1 MAAQDTSGGRPS
13 LELDRL
19 IRVAVLTEKCG
30 MAGGCERFVH
40 ETASRIAAMPGFSV
54 DIFANRWEQAASR
67 IRYHKVPMV
76 RFPKFVKP
84 WAFTRT
90 AQRMIARGGYDV
102 IHAHLR
108 NDFAHLTTV
117 HPAPH
122 RYWLAEV
129 LRKRRW
135 SLHDRTMIAMERRM
149 VTTGR
154 GRSFMPVSSMLL
166 DIWRTEYGELPGHW
180 QVQCPGVDA
189 ERFTPD
195 PSLRTSTRQEL
206 GIGVEEFV
214 LLFVGMNF
222 EVKGLRPAIEA
233 VARCARRNP
242 ARAVRLLVVGK
253 GDRHGFAEIA
263 AKLGI
268 SHAVQFLGVETSRL
282 ARLYAASDAFVMP
295 STFETYCIA
304 VHEAMAAGLPAIVT
318 RRMGIA
324 SLVGEAG
331 AGAILQ
337 DAHDADGLDRA
348 LDALRHT
355 GERISAGQRAR
366 AAAATL
372 SWDCAADR
380 IAMSYQTITRSRA
393 GAGED
398 KTMEVRRPEASSCDE
413 RLTRG

>member
-54 DIFANRWEQAASR
+54 DIFANRWEQADSR

-282 ARLYAASDAFVMP
+282 ARLYAASDAFIMP

-318 RRMGIA
+318 RRMGVA
-324 SLVGEAG
+324 ALVDSARAG
-331 AGAILQ
+331 RVLPSAEDVQCITDAIEDLM
-337 DAHDADGLDRA
+337 
-348 LDALRHT
+348 T
-355 GERISAGQRAR
+355 GNRCTDTGIRAR
-366 AAAATL
+366 AAAEALDWDLVTGHIASAYRHTAT
-372 SWDCAADR
+372 
-380 IAMSYQTITRSRA
+380 
-393 GAGED
+393 GA
-398 KTMEVRRPEASSCDE
+398 VASS
-413 RLTRG
+413 RPA

>member
-1 MAAQDTSGGRPS
+1 MIMGLPYSAG
-13 LELDRL
+13 DRIAERMDSP

-40 ETASRIAAMPGFSV
+40 ETAIRIAAMPGFSV
-54 DIFANRWEQAASR
+54 DIFANRWEQADPR

-102 IHAHLR
+102 VHAHLR

-149 VTTGR
+149 VTTGH

-166 DIWRTEYGELPGHW
+166 DIWRTEHGDLPGHW

-195 PSLRTSTRQEL
+195 PSSRTSTRHEL
-206 GIGVEEFV
+206 GIGAEEFV

-222 EVKGLRPAIEA
+222 EVKGLRSAIEA
-233 VARCARRNP
+233 VARCARRDSERP
-242 ARAVRLLVVGK
+242 VRLLVVGK
-253 GDRHGFAEIA
+253 GDRHRFAEIA
-263 AKLGI
+263 AELGI

-282 ARLYAASDAFVMP
+282 ARLYAASDAFIMP

-318 RRMGIA
+318 RRMGVA
-324 SLVGEAG
+324 SLVGEAL
-331 AGAILQ
+331 AGAIVQ
-337 DAHDADGLDRA
+337 GAHDADGLDRA

-355 GERISAGQRAR
+355 GGRISAGQRAR

-372 SWDCAADR
+372 SWDCAAAR
-380 IAMSYQTITRSRA
+380 IASSYVTITRSHA
-393 GAGED
+393 GAGRGQTVEA
-398 KTMEVRRPEASSCDE
+398 RRHEATSRDD
-413 RLTRG
+413 

>member
-1 MAAQDTSGGRPS
+1 MAAPETSGGSPSIELERP
-13 LELDRL
+13 

-54 DIFANRWEQAASR
+54 DIFANRWEQADPR

-90 AQRMIARGGYDV
+90 AQRMIARGGFDV
-102 IHAHLR
+102 VHAHLR

-233 VARCARRNP
+233 VARCARRSS

-263 AKLGI
+263 ATLGI

-282 ARLYAASDAFVMP
+282 ARLYAASDAFIMP

-318 RRMGIA
+318 RRMGVA
-324 SLVGEAG
+324 ALVDSARAGRVLPSAEDVQCITEA
-331 AGAILQ
+331 IEDLT
-337 DAHDADGLDRA
+337 
-348 LDALRHT
+348 T
-355 GERISAGQRAR
+355 GNSCTETGIRAR
-366 AAAATL
+366 AAAEVLDWDLVTGNIASAYRHAAT
-372 SWDCAADR
+372 
-380 IAMSYQTITRSRA
+380 
-393 GAGED
+393 GA
-398 KTMEVRRPEASSCDE
+398 VASS
-413 RLTRG
+413 RPA